1 MRYRDHIAGRLAAT
15 LLVVF
20 WVAQPVFAVA
30 HAQEHAHRYCPA
42 HRAFE
47 EAASSGG
54 SSSTEQAREA
64 RTFEQQPPAAPG
76 SLRHETCAF
85 VPASTREE
93 LPGPTEVQP
102 AVQACLRV
110 SPPATAPPRPRS
122 SLSVLDTAPK
132 ASPPAH
138 V

>member
-20 WVAQPVFAVA
+20 WLAQPVFAVA

-47 EAASSGG
+47 EASVRGG
-54 SSSTEQAREA
+54 TSVAEQARES
-64 RTFEQQPPAAPG
+64 RTFEQQPPVAPG
-76 SLRHETCAF
+76 SLRHEACAF
-85 VPASTREE
+85 VSASTREE
-93 LPGPTEVQP
+93 LPPGPELQPTVQ
-102 AVQACLRV
+102 VCLAV

-122 SLSVLDTAPK
+122 SLSILDTAPK

>member
-1 MRYRDHIAGRLAAT
+1 MRYRDPIAGRLAAT

-20 WVAQPVFAVA
+20 WLAQPVFAIA

-47 EAASSGG
+47 EASTNGG
-54 SSSTEQAREA
+54 TSVAQQAREA

-76 SLRHETCAF
+76 SLRHEECAF
-85 VPASTREE
+85 VSASTREE
-93 LPGPTEVQP
+93 LPGPTEVQLP
-102 AVQACLRV
+102 VQTCLCV
-110 SPPATAPPRPRS
+110 SQPATAPPRPRS
-122 SLSVLDTAPK
+122 SLSVLATAPK

>member
-1 MRYRDHIAGRLAAT
+1 MRDRALIAGRLTAT

-20 WVAQPVFAVA
+20 WVAQPVFAIA

-47 EAASSGG
+47 EA
-54 SSSTEQAREA
+54 STSEGTSLAERTREA
-64 RTFEQQPPAAPG
+64 RTFEQQPPAASG
-76 SLRHETCAF
+76 TLRHETCAF

-93 LPGPTEVQP
+93 RPSPEVQP
-102 AVQACLRV
+102 LLQTCLTV
-110 SPPATAPPRPRS
+110 SPPATAPPRAFS

-132 ASPPAH
+132 ASPPAR

>member
-20 WVAQPVFAVA
+20 WVAQPVFAIA

-47 EAASSGG
+47 EASASE
-54 SSSTEQAREA
+54 STSVAEQAREA
-64 RTFEQQPPAAPG
+64 LSFEQQPPAAPG
-76 SLRHETCAF
+76 SLLHEACAF
-85 VPASTREE
+85 VSASTREE
-93 LPGPTEVQP
+93 LPGPDEVQP
-102 AVQACLRV
+102 AIQACLCV
-110 SPPATAPPRPRS
+110 SPPATAPPRPHS
-122 SLSVLDTAPK
+122 SLSILDTAPK